1 MRPGE
6 SDDVLDRVAALP
18 KADVDPWRSENI
30 RLRAQAELHNGR
42 HRSALRRLYNS
53 VVDPVSVLVL
63 SGGYLAWAAQRV
75 STLLGS

>member
-6 SDDVLDRVAALP
+6 SEDVLARVTALP
-18 KADVDPWRSENI
+18 KADVDPWRGENI
-30 RLRAQAELHNGR
+30 RLRSQAELQKGGR
-42 HRSALRRLYNS
+42 QSGLSRLYNS
-53 VVDPVSVLVL
+53 VIEPVSVLVV